1 MYEHQ
6 KPSTL
11 KIKLDTVLSKCYTE
25 ASCHRGEAAMSELPK
40 SNGLS
45 QLLISIAGKLENGA
59 NGLSKELL
67 LQTAAKM
74 DALEAVA
81 SVASTMIA
89 SVPKKSKSK
98 KLNRS
103 LVHRDDVIA
112 LSAALREAGYPTKNY
127 V

>member
-1 MYEHQ
+1 
-6 KPSTL
+6 
-11 KIKLDTVLSKCYTE
+11 
-25 ASCHRGEAAMSELPK
+25 MSELPK

-74 DALEAVA
+74 DALEVVA